1 MKFRAQSS
9 PTNRV
14 LRLNREEKGRHE
26 AIELANA
33 RRELVVSHELVFIA
47 RRLHSRIVINVA
59 VEMRLKIP
67 KAREKHP
74 RDYEIAREE
83 GKGIAPLGI
92 DECGEEVLQ
101 VPPRLVVDIRFLN
114 IHRSVLAD
122 HASHAA
128 FTVRKSRK

>member
-14 LRLNREEKGRHE
+14 LRLNREEEGRHE

-33 RRELVVSHELVFIA
+33 RRELVVSHELIFIA

-59 VEMRLKIP
+59 VEMRLKVP
-67 KAREKHP
+67 KAREKRP

-83 GKGIAPLGI
+83 GKGIAPLCI

-114 IHRSVLAD
+114 INRTVLAN
-122 HASHAA
+122 HAA